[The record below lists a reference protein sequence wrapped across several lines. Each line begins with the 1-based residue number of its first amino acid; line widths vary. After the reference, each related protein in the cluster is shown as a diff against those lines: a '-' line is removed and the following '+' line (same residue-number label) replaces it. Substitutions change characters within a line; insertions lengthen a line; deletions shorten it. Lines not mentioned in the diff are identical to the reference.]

1 MTGNEIILNLEN
13 VENLSNGELVSGLI
27 ELGRQEGSN
36 KFNWNNNPT
45 TAVALKDLNKRI
57 PSMNSKNVL

>member
-36 KFNWNNNPT
+36 KFNWNNHPT